1 MWKNRCLA
9 RVASG
14 EAPAAIILLYE
25 AGSPMMSSLLPASH
39 CVPELS
45 HGRYRLPTARR
56 ALLALLVSLLSVT
69 ALGQTKPDKSP
80 SYLFRIE
87 HIRPD
92 DDVCALVRG
101 DGQFHYERNRGD
113 KDTILEGDLPPAV
126 LEQLIRIVSGDELFQ
141 LRQENIP
148 QPLIVSRDFDE
159 LLLSVLRPG
168 QWQNLRFPT
177 PETRQP
183 FENSLDPLMKWLD
196 SVAKEK
202 HHQLDEFAGRN
213 NCQPPGEITLKTRP
227 SKTPNETSSPSA
239 TDSPTGPAL
248 VPHYF
253 FKSIENQS
261 TANQVQRTCFLLHD
275 STHYHF
281 ERRSQQFGKHDVQSL
296 IIEGSLD
303 APDAAKLKA
312 MLDSPDWKDASYEEA
327 PAGMPVRSGE
337 IGFFFIP
344 RGNRIQKLTFW
355 HYVGP
360 GKSVLTGASPVS
372 ENHSELLQAYEN
384 WLQFSVDTINAKP
397 LSVTA
402 GNDCAVEP

>member
-1 MWKNRCLA
+1 MAEIVPDGNVEKRAANDSRPGDSLYPSKTDANC
-9 RVASG
+9 RGEDASG
-14 EAPAAIILLYE
+14 CPPRLRPARLGILLVI
-25 AGSPMMSSLLPASH
+25 LVIV
-39 CVPELS
+39 VPVAFTQAPPPNV
-45 HGRYRLPTARR
+45 PT
-56 ALLALLVSLLSVT
+56 
-69 ALGQTKPDKSP
+69 PP

-113 KDTILEGDLPPAV
+113 RDTILEGDLPPAV
-126 LEQLIRIVSGDELFQ
+126 LEQLIRIVSDDELFQ
-141 LRQENIP
+141 LRPANIP

-227 SKTPNETSSPSA
+227 SKTPNETSFPSA
-239 TDSPTGPAL
+239 TDSPTAPAP

-296 IIEGSLD
+296 TIEGSLD
-303 APDAAKLKA
+303 PRGAAKLKA
-312 MLDSPDWKDASYEEA
+312 MLDSPEWKDASYEEA
-327 PAGMPVRSGE
+327 PTGMPVRSGE

-344 RGNRIQKLTFW
+344 RGNKIQKLTFW

-384 WLQFSVDTINAKP
+384 WLQFSVDTMNAKP